1 MRGRGRPP
9 LVPRKEKK
17 MAKKVVGKIKLQI
30 EAGKANPSPPVGPA
44 LGQHGVNIMDFC
56 KQFNART
63 ESQAG
68 YIIPVVIDVYEDRS
82 FTFVTKS
89 PPAPVLIKKALN
101 LSKGSAVPNKNK
113 VAEITREQLEEIAKI
128 KMNDLNATTMDAAVE
143 MIKGSCR
150 AMGVTVKAD

>member
-1 MRGRGRPP
+1 MKVPS
-9 LVPRKEKK
+9 VPRKEKK

-30 EAGKANPSPPVGPA
+30 QAGKANPSPPVGPA

-68 YIIPVVIDVYEDRS
+68 YVIPVVIDVYEDRS
-82 FTFVTKS
+82 FSFVTKS
-89 PPAPVLIKKALN
+89 PPAAVLIKKAIN
-101 LSKGSAVPNKNK
+101 LPKGSATPNKAK
-113 VAEITREQLEEIAKI
+113 VGQITHAQLEEIAKI
-128 KMNDLNATTMDAAVE
+128 KMEDLNATTLEAAVE

-150 AMGVTVKAD
+150 AMGVTVAD

>member
-1 MRGRGRPP
+1 MKVPS
-9 LVPRKEKK
+9 VPRKEKK

-30 EAGKANPSPPVGPA
+30 QAGKANPSPPVGPA

-82 FTFVTKS
+82 FSFVTKS
-89 PPAPVLIKKALN
+89 PPAAVLIKKAIN
-101 LSKGSAVPNKNK
+101 LPKGSATPNKTK
-113 VAEITREQLEEIAKI
+113 VGQITHAQLEEIAKI
-128 KMNDLNATTMDAAVE
+128 KMEDLNATTLEAAVE

-150 AMGVTVKAD
+150 AMGVTVAD

>member
-1 MRGRGRPP
+1 
-9 LVPRKEKK
+9 

-30 EAGKANPSPPVGPA
+30 QAGKANPSPPVGPA

-82 FTFVTKS
+82 FSFVTKS
-89 PPAPVLIKKALN
+89 PPAAVLIKKAIN
-101 LSKGSAVPNKNK
+101 LPKGSAAPNKTK
-113 VAEITREQLEEIAKI
+113 VGQITVAQLEEIAKI
-128 KMNDLNATTMDAAVE
+128 KMEDLNATTLDAAVE

-150 AMGVTVKAD
+150 AMGVTVVE

>member
-1 MRGRGRPP
+1 
-9 LVPRKEKK
+9 

-30 EAGKANPSPPVGPA
+30 QAGKANPSPPVGPA

-63 ESQAG
+63 EAQAG

-82 FTFVTKS
+82 FSFVTES
-89 PPAPVLIKKALN
+89 PPAALLIKKAIN
-101 LSKGSAVPNKNK
+101 LSKGRAAPNKTK
-113 VAEITREQLEEIAKI
+113 VGQITVAQLEEIAKT
-128 KMNDLNATTMDAAVE
+128 KMEDLNATTLEAAVE

-150 AMGVTVKAD
+150 AMGVTVVE

>member
-1 MRGRGRPP
+1 
-9 LVPRKEKK
+9 

-30 EAGKANPSPPVGPA
+30 QAGKANPSPPVGPA

-63 ESQAG
+63 EAQAG

-82 FTFVTKS
+82 FSFVTKS
-89 PPAPVLIKKALN
+89 PPAAVLIKKAIN
-101 LSKGSAVPNKNK
+101 IPKGSAAPNKTK
-113 VAEITREQLEEIAKI
+113 VGQITVAQLEEIAKT
-128 KMNDLNATTMDAAVE
+128 KMEDLNATTLEAAVE

-150 AMGVTVKAD
+150 AMGVTVVE